1 MTLRSCL
8 YRGGVMHR
16 RLRPTTH
23 RFRYRV
29 FWLLLYL
36 GMMPTLSSRLRLLS
50 HNLFNQLALCDPG
63 HGGSW
68 CSSAC

>member
-29 FWLLLYL
+29 FWLLLDL
-36 GMMPTLSSRLRLLS
+36 DEMPTLSSRLRLLS
-50 HNLFNQLALCDPG
+50 HNRFNLFALYEKNKYIK
-63 HGGSW
+63 
-68 CSSAC
+68 